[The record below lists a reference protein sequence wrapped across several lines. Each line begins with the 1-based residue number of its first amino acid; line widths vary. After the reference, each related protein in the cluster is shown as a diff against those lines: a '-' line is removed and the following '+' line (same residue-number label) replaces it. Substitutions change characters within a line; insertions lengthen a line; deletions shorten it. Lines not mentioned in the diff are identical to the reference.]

1 MECILCF
8 EAWLDQ
14 PAYWE
19 IGDATGDDERAE
31 AAIASMMRL
40 VVKFL
45 PQQKGSG
52 KQRGNGCWKVLKFI
66 AQIHDAGLADQT
78 AAFPRLSIV
87 VLVPE
92 HRSHR
97 QILSL
102 APSNIHLCRGL
113 STQTESQP
121 SVLKL
126 CQHCPLFK
134 LNGRKSTPH
143 QRSQIGKL
151 LLIYKVRSDADS
163 KQTQKDLQLR
173 WPPTQTKLQS
183 PS

>member
-14 PAYWE
+14 PTYWE
-19 IGDATGDDERAE
+19 IGDATGEAERAE

-45 PQQKGSG
+45 SQQKGSG

-78 AAFPRLSIV
+78 AAFPRQSIV

-97 QILSL
+97 QILGSQQHPPL
-102 APSNIHLCRGL
+102 SRTINSNRITTLRPKIMPTL
-113 STQTESQP
+113 STIQAKWQEEHTTPAVSD
-121 SVLKL
+121 
-126 CQHCPLFK
+126 
-134 LNGRKSTPH
+134 RKVVAH
-143 QRSQIGKL
+143 LQSQIG
-151 LLIYKVRSDADS
+151 RG
-163 KQTQKDLQLR
+163 
-173 WPPTQTKLQS
+173 
-183 PS
+183 